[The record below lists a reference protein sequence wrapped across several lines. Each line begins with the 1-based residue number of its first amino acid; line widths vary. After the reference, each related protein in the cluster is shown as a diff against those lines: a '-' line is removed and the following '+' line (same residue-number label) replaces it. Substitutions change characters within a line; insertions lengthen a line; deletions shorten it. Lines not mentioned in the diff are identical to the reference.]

1 MLTAGQYAVN
11 CGIYHR
17 FLFVVV
23 HFYEPIV
30 WCHHLSQTSL
40 WHMVENWE
48 FQWNTIRNLCLL
60 PWYLPQEQFL
70 HPNENNWNSNILWST
85 MLLFQRPSRTRCTKW
100 EMVLCYLDFQVLHM
114 VVRVVRVWAP
124 SPAPPPTALRI
135 SPRVCQDHRAWTL
148 TLPPVKKGKSFS

>member
-1 MLTAGQYAVN
+1 MQSTVAATIDFFV
-11 CGIYHR
+11 
-17 FLFVVV
+17 VVV

-48 FQWNTIRNLCLL
+48 FQRNSIRNLCLL
-60 PWYLPQEQFL
+60 PLYLPWEQFL
-70 HPNENNWNSNILWST
+70 HPHENNWSSNILWSN
-85 MLLFQRPSRTRCTKW
+85 MLIFEWLSRTCCTKR
-100 EMVLCYLDFQVLHM
+100 EMVLCSSDFQVLHM
-114 VVRVVRVWAP
+114 VVRAVRVWAP

-148 TLPPVKKGKSFS
+148 TLPPVKRGKVFS